1 MLPFELSLYSSLIS
15 SPQTRIDWFFKKN
28 LSFFFRRQQRRKRN
42 SPGGTNNNNSLR
54 SYLNIIM
61 LDLRFCG
68 PKLSIFG
75 ILVSIWGI
83 IQLSLMALAFHSK
96 SIAVVE
102 DLNFNETIV
111 DPKNPEDYKLYKNRM
126 EDSFDIQALNCAI
139 AAGIYVV
146 TLLVSYHQY
155 WLNNRATASNR
166 YQRHYWLLS
175 QNVLKKAKN
184 EWITLGFLHKSP
196 FRHAR
201 QPFYAWTPDQK
212 QTDA

>member
-1 MLPFELSLYSSLIS
+1 
-15 SPQTRIDWFFKKN
+15 
-28 LSFFFRRQQRRKRN
+28 
-42 SPGGTNNNNSLR
+42 
-54 SYLNIIM
+54 M

-166 YQRHYWLLS
+166 YQRHYWFIESKGSEKS
-175 QNVLKKAKN
+175 QK
-184 EWITLGFLHKSP
+184 WRIILGFPHKPP
-196 FRHAR
+196 FGHAR
-201 QPFYAWTPDQK
+201 QPFYAWTPDQTNRCII
-212 QTDA
+212 QYILIN

>member
-1 MLPFELSLYSSLIS
+1 
-15 SPQTRIDWFFKKN
+15 
-28 LSFFFRRQQRRKRN
+28 
-42 SPGGTNNNNSLR
+42 
-54 SYLNIIM
+54 M

-175 QNVLKKAKN
+175 PKVLKKAKN
-184 EWITLGFLHKSP
+184 DELLWDFYTSLHLGMQDSP
-196 FRHAR
+196 FMPEH
-201 QPFYAWTPDQK
+201 QIK

>member
-1 MLPFELSLYSSLIS
+1 M
-15 SPQTRIDWFFKKN
+15 
-28 LSFFFRRQQRRKRN
+28 
-42 SPGGTNNNNSLR
+42 
-54 SYLNIIM
+54 M

-102 DLNFNETIV
+102 DLNFNETVV
-111 DPKNPEDYKLYKNRM
+111 DPKDPKERAIYKDRM
-126 EDSFDIQALNCAI
+126 EEAFDFQAMNCII
-139 AAGIYVV
+139 AAAIYVV

-166 YQRHYWLLS
+166 YQRHY
-175 QNVLKKAKN
+175 
-184 EWITLGFLHKSP
+184 
-196 FRHAR
+196 
-201 QPFYAWTPDQK
+201 
-212 QTDA
+212 

>member
-1 MLPFELSLYSSLIS
+1 LEQRAPLLGGSTSRNQYSSEESEDPDSIAA
-15 SPQTRIDWFFKKN
+15 
-28 LSFFFRRQQRRKRN
+28 RRQHRRKR
-42 SPGGTNNNNSLR
+42 SSRGGTNSNNSLR

-166 YQRHYWLLS
+166 YQRHY
-175 QNVLKKAKN
+175 
-184 EWITLGFLHKSP
+184 
-196 FRHAR
+196 
-201 QPFYAWTPDQK
+201 
-212 QTDA
+212 

>member
-1 MLPFELSLYSSLIS
+1 
-15 SPQTRIDWFFKKN
+15 
-28 LSFFFRRQQRRKRN
+28 
-42 SPGGTNNNNSLR
+42 
-54 SYLNIIM
+54 M

-126 EDSFDIQALNCAI
+126 EDSFDIQALNCVV

-175 QNVLKKAKN
+175 PKVLKKANMMNYFGISTQASMWACKTALLCLN
-184 EWITLGFLHKSP
+184 PKSN
-196 FRHAR
+196 
-201 QPFYAWTPDQK
+201 K
-212 QTDA
+212 QMHNSVYFDKLTKVISQNWNRK